1 MTIKLAAQ
9 QSDGSGIVIVEA
21 NSPFNDNWK
30 AEREEH
36 LALHYSKWKFG
47 YDREDDSW
55 GSFQK
60 KGYDREDKSGVI

>member
-1 MTIKLAAQ
+1 MTIELVAQ
-9 QSDGSGIVIVEA
+9 QLDGSGIVIVKA
-21 NSPFNDNWK
+21 DSPFNDKWR

-55 GSFQK
+55 ESFQK
-60 KGYDREDKSGVI
+60 KDTIGTIYPE